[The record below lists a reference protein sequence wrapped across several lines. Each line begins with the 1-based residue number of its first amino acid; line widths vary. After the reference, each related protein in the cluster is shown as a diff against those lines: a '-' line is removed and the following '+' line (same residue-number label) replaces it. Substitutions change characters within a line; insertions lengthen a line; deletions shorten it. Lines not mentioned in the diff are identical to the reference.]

1 MRKPITQDRSGETHV
16 VDLESYM
23 DELRVCIGRD
33 HGARARE
40 NAELDQLDFDRSVGR
55 VLVLVPTDAWDVSSA
70 FWLGMFGPSVRRLRA
85 AGFRARYEFRGGIRH
100 EDVEAGI
107 EDALLEED
115 PLAGSPTADPPRS
128 PWG

>member
-1 MRKPITQDRSGETHV
+1 MREPITQDRSGETRV
-16 VDLESYM
+16 VDLEPCM

-40 NAELDQLDFDRSVGR
+40 ITGLDRLDFDPSVGR
-55 VLVLVPTDAWDVSSA
+55 VLVLVPQDAWDVSSA
-70 FWLGMFGPSVRRLRA
+70 FWMGMFGPSVRRLGA
-85 AGFRARYEFRGGIRH
+85 AGFRARYEFRGGIHRD
-100 EDVEAGI
+100 DVEAGI

-115 PLAGSPTADPPRS
+115 PLAGSPAADPPRP